1 MRVTERLKFL
11 TANRKVDRIRNEQQR
26 RMTQLASGRRND
38 RLSGDPIAAQK
49 ITQMKKTAAKVDQ
62 YQRNIDYA
70 RHPLEVADSTLG
82 ETNQL
87 LFRLK
92 ETVIQGLQT
101 SLTQED
107 RDHLANE
114 VLVIRDQL
122 RDLSNTQVNDQYLFG
137 GFTTDTE
144 PYDPT
149 FAFVGDTNAREVQI
163 TDGLRVKSALAGG
176 RVFGDGTAGTVDI
189 FDNVNQME
197 VAIRAGI
204 EVDMQTEF
212 ARLDDSIEQVISSQ
226 NEVGIQLTRI
236 EGAQRISEFYQERYE
251 VMISEQQDADFTET
265 VSELQLVENAL
276 QVALATSGKMM
287 QRGSLLDF
295 I

>member
-11 TANRKVDRIRNEQQR
+11 TANRKVDRIRSEQQR
-26 RMTQLASGRRND
+26 RMTQLASGRRTD

-49 ITQMKKTAAKVDQ
+49 ITQMKKTAAKVAQ
-62 YQRNIDYA
+62 YQRNIDFA
-70 RHPLEVADSTLG
+70 KHPLEVADSTLG
-82 ETNQL
+82 STNQL

-92 ETVIQGLQT
+92 EKVIQGLQT

-114 VLVIRDQL
+114 VLVIRDEL
-122 RDLSNTQVNDQYLFG
+122 RDLANTKVNEQYIFG
-137 GFTTDTE
+137 GFKTDTE
-144 PYDPT
+144 PYDAT
-149 FAFVGDTNAREVQI
+149 YTFVGDTNEREVQI
-163 TDGLRVKSALAGG
+163 TDGLRVKSALTGG
-176 RVFGDGTAGTVDI
+176 RVFGDGTAGTIDI
-189 FDNVNQME
+189 FDNVSQME

-204 EVDMQTEF
+204 EGDMQAEF
-212 ARLDDSIEQVISSQ
+212 ARLDESIEQIISSQ
-226 NEVGIQLTRI
+226 NEVGIQLTRV
-236 EGAQRISEFYQERYE
+236 EGAQRISEFYQDRYE
-251 VMISEQQDADFTET
+251 VMISEQQDVNFTEA

>member
-11 TANRKVDRIRNEQQR
+11 TANRKVDRLRGEQQR
-26 RMTQLASGRRND
+26 RMNQLASGKRND

-49 ITQMKKTAAKVDQ
+49 TTQMKKTAAKVEQ
-62 YQRNIDYA
+62 YQRNIEYA
-70 RHPLEVADSTLG
+70 RHPLEVADSTMA

-92 ETVIQGLQT
+92 EVVIQGLQS
-101 SLTQED
+101 SLTQQD

-114 VLVIRDQL
+114 VSVIRDQL
-122 RDLSNTQVNDQYLFG
+122 RDLANTQVNDQYLFG
-137 GFTTDTE
+137 GFATDTP
-144 PYDPT
+144 PYDAT
-149 FAFVGDTNAREVQI
+149 FTFVGDTNTREVQI
-163 TDGLRVKSALAGG
+163 TDGLRVKSAVAGG
-176 RVFGDGTAGTVDI
+176 RIFGDGTAGTVDI
-189 FDNVNQME
+189 FDNVTQME

-204 EVDMQTEF
+204 EADMQAEF
-212 ARLDDSIEQVISSQ
+212 ARLDESIEQVISSQ
-226 NEVGIQLTRI
+226 NEVGIQLTRVQ
-236 EGAQRISEFYQERYE
+236 GAQRISEFYQERYAI
-251 VMISEQQDADFTET
+251 MLSEQQDVDFTEA